1 MLCFIKSVSAY
12 LVRVRFPVL
21 VSYYVYFVRICGVI
35 LGCGRIFKITVS
47 YCIVL
52 QKILFNCFAFDVVL
66 FPKLKGKT
74 LTHI

>member
-35 LGCGRIFKITVS
+35 LGCGRRFKN
-47 YCIVL
+47 
-52 QKILFNCFAFDVVL
+52 NCFILHRFPEHFFTVL
-66 FPKLKGKT
+66 HLM
-74 LTHI
+74 L